1 MGAATTSLTLSAPKL
16 NLFDNMKTFVNLTPH
31 TVRLNDGT
39 EYPASG
45 VVARVATS
53 FSTFDADGVARVVY
67 GEPEGLPAPQEGVL
81 YIVSAMVLAAVAGT
95 RSDLVA
101 PATGHPD
108 TVRVEG
114 RIQSVPG
121 FVR

>member
-1 MGAATTSLTLSAPKL
+1 
-16 NLFDNMKTFVNLTPH
+16 MKNFINLTPH
-31 TVRLNDGT
+31 AVRLNSGT
-39 EYPASG
+39 EFPPSG
-45 VVARVATS
+45 TVARVAAS
-53 FSTFDADGVARVVY
+53 FSSFDEDGVARVVY
-67 GEPEGLPAPQEGVL
+67 GEPQGLPDPKEGVL
-81 YIVSAMVLAAVAGT
+81 YIVSAMVLSAMAG
-95 RSDLVA
+95 RRDDLVA

>member
-1 MGAATTSLTLSAPKL
+1 
-16 NLFDNMKTFVNLTPH
+16 MKFVNLTPH
-31 TVRLNDGT
+31 AVRLNDGT
-39 EYPASG
+39 EFPPSG
-45 VVARVATS
+45 VVARVSSS
-53 FSTFDADGVARVVY
+53 FSSFDEDGVASVVY
-67 GEPEGLPAPQEGVL
+67 GEAEGLPDPQEGVL
-81 YIVSAMVLAAVAGT
+81 YIVSAMVLSAMAGR